1 MVGFFR
7 GSISPSKV
15 AVEASATTKAAGKPS
30 PTKPSELATPKTPGE
45 ATMEAANLD
54 MFGADSDES
63 DDEAAL
69 ERYDRKEMDK
79 VSEATQEEYNK
90 RNVALLLSKMSPEEL
105 FKKFDE
111 DQSGLISAD
120 EFLAMLPQLN
130 ITVSKPKGLRIFRAC
145 DKDGSGEIDL
155 EEFKMALFA
164 VDPTSG
170 NTLQFTP
177 SSLLSPKDAFSLFD
191 ENGSGQIDE
200 LEFADVVEYFN
211 INADDAKQEKLFR
224 KYDKDRSG
232 YIDLEEFRAM
242 WLQCIDVEA
251 ELRARKIEIPKYATR
266 AKLMQ
271 MLEVVLLEEEH
282 NEAQVLLE
290 AKWYHHWQ
298 LEKIRRSTLAAKAT
312 LRAQD
317 ELAAALDAAGQ
328 VYVLGTGQYD
338 QFTSAPATRDPLL
351 YDGYKSVSAIWEAR
365 VQPTYVPPV
374 VKLKPLD
381 PTRAKDSTST
391 AVSETKTLPKTERK
405 PSPEKIPFVR
415 RRPENAGWVDSSPP
429 KLDRLLWKPKPQE
442 ATETP
447 DESSVS
453 DFETDDELLTK
464 FLDDRQYVRS
474 LRFQSIHPMPNT
486 GWLWG
491 RQVTHATITDSIA
504 YAMTAS
510 GQIYCWGGQNKWWKG
525 LAAETRNT
533 HGNDDDDDDGFDDEM
548 ALRRQHEKDIAAARQ
563 LTARSE
569 LQKMA
574 SPKHVAAAVAL
585 EVEVQRQNA
594 AELEYRQEKEVKAYE
609 KYKRVVVYFGHW
621 EPPPSASTRVVFL
634 HQVLLPKIS
643 IAEVKA
649 SLMNRGFTI
658 DRVTKL
664 EMIDLFSDCLDIEHE
679 LCSEEQRRVFM
690 ESDFQ
695 IQEAEKVQL
704 KPKQAAQLVLD
715 KAKLLE
721 DYALYR
727 QQQARLHELRIE
739 EEKRANL
746 DFALR
751 REAAFEASV
760 AHHRIQ
766 LEDVVPEYTP
776 RHTSLVVD
784 LNGVTSR
791 GPPLHANRG
800 APAAW
805 RLAAGESYACVVT
818 HAGALYTW
826 GVGIHGRLGHGKN
839 LEGVVNSDADHPT
852 RVLALQSVF
861 VKEVAC
867 AFDHSAAISLG
878 IGALDDKY
886 EQFALY
892 PMLVKIPN
900 QRRIRQVSCGRA
912 HTGAVSTLGELF
924 MWGCANG
931 GRLGFGE
938 RVLDQVVVPTYV
950 KALAH
955 VRVAQVSCGN
965 THSALCTEI
974 CSEIA
979 ASVETISG
987 GDIYVCGSAGPLMQY
1002 TPSWSLLQSIRGT
1015 PIRQVACGF
1024 GHTAAVSMDGEL
1036 YTWGQN
1042 AKACTGHPE
1051 ERRVVPE
1058 PELLRAF
1065 HTAPFNLA
1073 LHKRCR
1079 QSSVLNEQSA
1089 NCAVNGNRS
1098 GRLHACTHTQYD
1110 DCPWWEV
1117 DLGQPCVISRIQVW
1131 NRTDEPIDISHPR
1144 DEYTRRLFPFWILV
1158 SEMPLPDGSGKEVL
1172 KTGRDLSNEA
1182 KEFTQNQRLTQW
1194 ILPTS
1199 ESVGRYVRIH
1209 VRGRAYMHLA
1219 EVEVFGVYHALN
1231 YVGQVSSVHCAKNVT
1246 LVVMRPIAKST
1257 VLHDHYIKAVQ
1268 ADPDNAMI
1276 LRQYEA
1282 YVKCFHLYGRGE
1294 PLSKVPCRLCRATR
1308 KCEVCEFFETTPSTD
1323 MPVTPLGGKLGL
1335 KEAAEVIQSRE
1346 PPRPAY
1352 VPFVPPARESITD
1365 KISKVIQLSPPKLRL
1380 RQSATNS

>member
-1 MVGFFR
+1 MIGFFR
-7 GSISPSKV
+7 GCGSISPRKV
-15 AVEASATTKAAGKPS
+15 AVEASATAAATGKPS
-30 PTKPSELATPKTPGE
+30 PIKPSEQAPAKPPTPLKPPTPKTPGE
-45 ATMEAANLD
+45 VTKEAANLD

-69 ERYDRKEMDK
+69 ERYDRKEIDK
-79 VSEATQEEYNK
+79 ASEATQEEYNK
-90 RNVALLLSKMSPEEL
+90 RNVALLLSKMTPEEL
-105 FKKFDE
+105 FKRFDE
-111 DQSGLISAD
+111 DHSGLISVD

-130 ITVSKPKGLRIFRAC
+130 ISVSKPKGLRIFRAC

-211 INADDAKQEKLFR
+211 INADDAKQEKLFK
-224 KYDKDRSG
+224 KYDKDKSG
-232 YIDLEEFRAM
+232 YIDFEEFRAM

-251 ELRARKIEIPKYATR
+251 ELRARKIDIPKYATR
-266 AKLMQ
+266 AKLMT

-298 LEKIRRSTLAAKAT
+298 LEKIRRSTLAAKAM

-338 QFTSAPATRDPLL
+338 QFTGAPATRDPLL
-351 YDGYKSVSAIWEAR
+351 YDGYKSVSAIWCGIYCTQSIVES
-365 VQPTYVPPV
+365 TPV
-374 VKLKPLD
+374 
-381 PTRAKDSTST
+381 
-391 AVSETKTLPKTERK
+391 

-415 RRPENAGWVDSSPP
+415 RRPENAGWVDTSPP
-429 KLDRLLWKPKPQE
+429 KLDRLLWQPKPKE
-442 ATETP
+442 TVLETP

-453 DFETDDELLTK
+453 EIETDDELLTK

-525 LAAETRNT
+525 LAAETRNP
-533 HGNDDDDDDGFDDEM
+533 HDDDDDDDTFDDEL
-548 ALRRQHEKDIAAARQ
+548 ARQRQHEKQIAAARQ

-594 AELEYRQEKEVKAYE
+594 AELKYRQDKEVNAYE

-621 EPPPSASTRVVFL
+621 EPPPSASTRVLFL
-634 HQVLLPKIS
+634 HQVLLPKVS

-649 SLMNRGFTI
+649 SLTNRGFAI

-664 EMIDLFSDCLDIEHE
+664 EMIDLFSDCLDIEAG
-679 LCSEEQRRVFM
+679 SEEQRRGFM
-690 ESDFQ
+690 ESDFH
-695 IQEAEKVQL
+695 IQEAEQVQL
-704 KPKQAAQLVLD
+704 KPKQAAQLLLD

-721 DYALYR
+721 DYAMYR
-727 QQQARLHELRIE
+727 EQQARLHELRIE

-751 REAAFEASV
+751 REAAFEDSV

-800 APAAW
+800 AAAAW

-867 AFDHSAAISLG
+867 AFDHSAAISVDGHVYVWGSAATGKLG

-912 HTGAVSTLGELF
+912 HTGAVSTQGELF

-938 RVLDQVVVPTYV
+938 FVLDQVVVPTYV

-955 VRVAQVSCGN
+955 VRIAQVSCGN
-965 THSALCTEI
+965 THSAFCTEI
-974 CSEIA
+974 CSEIT
-979 ASVETISG
+979 ASIETISG
-987 GDIYVCGSAGPLMQY
+987 GEIYVCGSAGPLMHY
-1002 TPSWSLLQSIRGT
+1002 TPSWSLLQSICGT
-1015 PIRQVACGF
+1015 PMRQVACGF

-1042 AKACTGHPE
+1042 AKACTGHSK

-1065 HTAPFNLA
+1065 HVAPFNLA

-1079 QSSVLNEQSA
+1079 QSSIFNEQNA

-1098 GRLHACTHTQYD
+1098 GRLHACTHTQFD

-1117 DLGQPCVISRIQVW
+1117 DLGQPAVISRIQVW

-1158 SEMPLPDGSGKEVL
+1158 SEVPLPDGSGKEVL
-1172 KTGRDLSNEA
+1172 KAGRDLSNEA

-1199 ESVGRYVRIH
+1199 ESVGRYCVSVVATERHGLSYVRIH
-1209 VRGRAYMHLA
+1209 VRGRTYMHLA

-1268 ADPDNAMI
+1268 ADPDNATI

-1282 YVKCFHLYGRGE
+1282 YVKCFHLYTLHDTS
-1294 PLSKVPCRLCRATR
+1294 PSFPPVP
-1308 KCEVCEFFETTPSTD
+1308 
-1323 MPVTPLGGKLGL
+1323 
-1335 KEAAEVIQSRE
+1335 
-1346 PPRPAY
+1346 
-1352 VPFVPPARESITD
+1352 
-1365 KISKVIQLSPPKLRL
+1365 
-1380 RQSATNS
+1380 